1 MARIDDVKR
10 WKEHLAQ
17 ERDGQVLYRALSQ
30 ADTNKERAEVWREL
44 AATEERH
51 AARWAEKLREAG
63 EPVRDDWRPS
73 WRARLLAFA
82 ARRFGVQAV
91 APLITTLEAGEADS
105 YAGHADAQDFVADE
119 QRAQRLMAEVANGR
133 VSPAEHIIGRERWHR
148 SDAGGSLR
156 AAIFGINDGL
166 VSNLS
171 LVMGVAG
178 LLAGAF
184 SMGAGEYVSVSS
196 QRELFERQLALER
209 EELELAPEEEEQEL
223 ALIYRAKGIP
233 KAEAERLARALM
245 RDKGAAL
252 DTLAREELGLNP
264 EELGSPWSV
273 AISSFLSFASGALIP
288 VLPYIVLSGWLAFVL
303 SALLSALALFGVG
316 AAVSLFTGRG
326 VLFSGLRM
334 LLIGTGAATVTYGV
348 GHLLGVAVS

>member
-1 MARIDDVKR
+1 
-10 WKEHLAQ
+10 
-17 ERDGQVLYRALSQ
+17 
-30 ADTNKERAEVWREL
+30 
-44 AATEERH
+44 
-51 AARWAEKLREAG
+51 
-63 EPVRDDWRPS
+63 
-73 WRARLLAFA
+73 
-82 ARRFGVQAV
+82 
-91 APLITTLEAGEADS
+91 
-105 YAGHADAQDFVADE
+105 
-119 QRAQRLMAEVANGR
+119 MAEVANGR

-171 LVMGVAG
+171 LVMGVAGASQENTSFVLLAGVAG